1 MTLMWFLL
9 VDPKLQTGHGQLNL
23 DKHATIDCKIRIN
36 EIVFALAYLITV
48 LKYKNNNNQLAFA
61 N

>member
-23 DKHATIDCKIRIN
+23 DKHATIDGKIRIN
-36 EIVFALAYLITV
+36 EIVFALAQTHCIEI
-48 LKYKNNNNQLAFA
+48 QEQ
-61 N
+61 